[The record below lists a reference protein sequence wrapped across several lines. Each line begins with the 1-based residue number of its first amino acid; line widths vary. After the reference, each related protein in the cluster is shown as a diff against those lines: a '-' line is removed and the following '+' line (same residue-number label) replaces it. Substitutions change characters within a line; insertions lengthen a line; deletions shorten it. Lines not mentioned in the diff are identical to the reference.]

1 MTKGRDLPQGSVDLI
16 VTAMEDQE
24 MWQKERCQP
33 CHRAAV
39 AWAEALG
46 AALEELLQDYRLL
59 VCQLEQSMA
68 AGGRTLHQLWFHL
81 QGSLHSSNCST
92 SWSPPSRPTRP
103 AAAPPSPSSTTAS
116 STAPATQSRRRSC
129 NS

>member
-59 VCQLEQSMA
+59 VCQLEQSMM
-68 AGGRTLHQLWFHL
+68 AGGLTLHQLWFHL
-81 QGSLHSSNCST
+81 QGSLHSLKLLDQLVTTIAAHQT
-92 SWSPPSRPTRP
+92 SGGATL
-103 AAAPPSPSSTTAS
+103 ASSTTAS
-116 STAPATQSRRRSC
+116 STAPATQSRRRSY